1 ELKTKNVALI
11 AMMTAII
18 IVLGFVPPIP
28 LGFIPVPIVLQNMGI
43 MLAGAIL
50 GSKRGFL
57 SVIIF
62 LLLVAAGFPLMTGG
76 GGGVAVFVGA
86 TAGYIYAYPFAA
98 ALIGYGL
105 KKFSYSNFWLELLVV
120 WVAGVLF
127 IDDLGAVGL
136 TSIAHMPFIKA
147 LISNFIFIPCDSIK
161 DLVVVLINR
170 RLKKMNI
177 VETYKKPSE

>member
-1 ELKTKNVALI
+1 MKTKNVALI

-28 LGFIPVPIVLQNMGI
+28 LGFIPVPLVLQNMGI

-62 LLLVAAGFPLMTGG
+62 LLLVAVGLPLMTGG
-76 GGGVAVFVGA
+76 RGGIAVFVGA
-86 TAGYIYAYPFAA
+86 TAGYIYAYQFAA

-105 KKFSYSNFWLELLVV
+105 KKFSHSNFWLELLIV
-120 WVAGVLF
+120 WVVGVIF
-127 IDDLGAVGL
+127 IDILGAIGL
-136 TSIAHMPFIKA
+136 TAIAHMPFIKA
-147 LISNFIFIPCDSIK
+147 
-161 DLVVVLINR
+161 
-170 RLKKMNI
+170 
-177 VETYKKPSE
+177 

>member
-1 ELKTKNVALI
+1 MKTKNVALI

-28 LGFIPVPIVLQNMGI
+28 LGFIPIPLVLQNMGI
-43 MLAGAIL
+43 MLAGAVL

-62 LLLVAAGFPLMTGG
+62 LLLVAVGLPLMTGG
-76 GGGVAVFVGA
+76 RGGVAVFVGA

-98 ALIGYGL
+98 ALIGHGL
-105 KKFSYSNFWLELLVV
+105 KKFSHSNLWLELLIV
-120 WVAGVLF
+120 WVVGVIF
-127 IDDLGAVGL
+127 IDILGAIGL
-136 TSIAHMPFIKA
+136 TAIAHMPFIKA
-147 LISNFIFIPCDSIK
+147 LISNLVFIPGDTIK
-161 DLVVVLINR
+161 ALVVVLIYR

-177 VETYKKPSE
+177 VEA

>member
-1 ELKTKNVALI
+1 MKTKNVALI

-28 LGFIPVPIVLQNMGI
+28 LGFIPVPLVLQNMGI

-62 LLLVAAGFPLMTGG
+62 LLLVAVGLPLMTGG
-76 GGGVAVFVGA
+76 RGGVAVFVGA

-105 KKFSYSNFWLELLVV
+105 KRFSYANFWLELLIV
-120 WVAGVLF
+120 WTVGVIF
-127 IDDLGAVGL
+127 IDVLGAVGL
-136 TSIAHMPFIKA
+136 TMPFMKA
-147 LISNFIFIPCDSIK
+147 LIANLVFIPGDTIK
-161 DLVVVLINR
+161 ALVVVLIYR

-177 VETYKKPSE
+177 VER

>member
-1 ELKTKNVALI
+1 MKTKNVALI

-62 LLLVAAGFPLMTGG
+62 LLLVAVGLPLMT
-76 GGGVAVFVGA
+76 
-86 TAGYIYAYPFAA
+86 GYIYAYPFAA

-105 KKFSYSNFWLELLVV
+105 KKFSHSNFWLELLIV
-120 WVAGVLF
+120 WVVGVIF
-127 IDDLGAVGL
+127 IDILGAIGL
-136 TSIAHMPFIKA
+136 TAIAHMPFMKA
-147 LISNFIFIPCDSIK
+147 LIANLVFIPGDTIK
-161 DLVVVLINR
+161 ALVVVLIYR
-170 RLKKMNI
+170 RLKKINVI
-177 VETYKKPSE
+177 ER

>member
-1 ELKTKNVALI
+1 MKTKNVALI

-28 LGFIPVPIVLQNMGI
+28 LGFIPVPLVLQNMGI

-62 LLLVAAGFPLMTGG
+62 LLLVAVGLPLMTGG
-76 GGGVAVFVGA
+76 RGGIAVFVGA
-86 TAGYIYAYPFAA
+86 TAGYIYAYQFAA

-105 KKFSYSNFWLELLVV
+105 KKFSHSNFWLELLIV
-120 WVAGVLF
+120 WVVGVIF
-127 IDDLGAVGL
+127 IDILGAIGL
-136 TSIAHMPFIKA
+136 TAIAHMPFIKA
-147 LISNFIFIPCDSIK
+147 LISNLVFIPGDTIK
-161 DLVVVLINR
+161 ALVVVLIYR

-177 VETYKKPSE
+177 VEA

>member
-1 ELKTKNVALI
+1 MKTKNVALI

-28 LGFIPVPIVLQNMGI
+28 LGFIPVPLVLQNMGI

-62 LLLVAAGFPLMTGG
+62 LLLVAVGLPLMTGG
-76 GGGVAVFVGA
+76 RGGVAVFVGA
-86 TAGYIYAYPFAA
+86 TAGYIYAYPFAV

-105 KKFSYSNFWLELLVV
+105 KKFSHSNFWLELLIV
-120 WVAGVLF
+120 WVVGVIF
-127 IDDLGAVGL
+127 IDALGAVGL
-136 TSIAHMPFIKA
+136 TAIAHMPFIKA
-147 LISNFIFIPCDSIK
+147 LISNLVFIPGDTIK
-161 DLVVVLINR
+161 ALVVVLIYR

-177 VETYKKPSE
+177 VES

>member
-1 ELKTKNVALI
+1 MKIKNIALI

-43 MLAGAIL
+43 MLVGAIL

-127 IDDLGAVGL
+127 IDVLGAVGL
-136 TSIAHMPFIKA
+136 TVIAHVPFMKA
-147 LISNFIFIPCDSIK
+147 LIANLVFIPGDTIK
-161 DLVVVLINR
+161 ALVVVLIYR
-170 RLKKMNI
+170 RLKKMNVI
-177 VETYKKPSE
+177 ER

>member
-1 ELKTKNVALI
+1 MKTKNVALI

-28 LGFIPVPIVLQNMGI
+28 LGFIPVPLVLQNMGI

-62 LLLVAAGFPLMTGG
+62 LLLVAVGLPLMTGG
-76 GGGVAVFVGA
+76 RGGIAVFVGA

-98 ALIGYGL
+98 ALIGYEL
-105 KKFSYSNFWLELLVV
+105 KKFSHSNFWLELLIV
-120 WVAGVLF
+120 WVVGVIF
-127 IDDLGAVGL
+127 IDILGAIGL
-136 TSIAHMPFIKA
+136 TAIAHMPFIKA
-147 LISNFIFIPCDSIK
+147 LISNLVFIPGDTIK
-161 DLVVVLINR
+161 ALVVVLIYR

-177 VETYKKPSE
+177 VEA

>member
-1 ELKTKNVALI
+1 MKTKNVALI

-28 LGFIPVPIVLQNMGI
+28 LGFIPVPLVLQNMGI

-62 LLLVAAGFPLMTGG
+62 LLLVAVGLPLMTGG
-76 GGGVAVFVGA
+76 RGGVAVFV
-86 TAGYIYAYPFAA
+86 AYPFAA

-105 KKFSYSNFWLELLVV
+105 KKFSHSNLWLELLIV
-120 WVAGVLF
+120 WVVGVIF
-127 IDDLGAVGL
+127 IDILGAIGL
-136 TSIAHMPFIKA
+136 TAIAHMPFIKA
-147 LISNFIFIPCDSIK
+147 LISNLVFIPGDTIK
-161 DLVVVLINR
+161 ALVVVLIYR

-177 VETYKKPSE
+177 VEA

>member
-1 ELKTKNVALI
+1 MFWIRKWGRELKTKNVALI

-28 LGFIPVPIVLQNMGI
+28 LGFIPVPLVLQNMGI

-62 LLLVAAGFPLMTGG
+62 LLLVAVGLPLMTGG
-76 GGGVAVFVGA
+76 RGGVAVFVGA

-105 KKFSYSNFWLELLVV
+105 KKFSHSNLW
-120 WVAGVLF
+120 
-127 IDDLGAVGL
+127 IDILGAIGL
-136 TSIAHMPFIKA
+136 TAIAHMPFIKA
-147 LISNFIFIPCDSIK
+147 LISNLVFIPGDTIK
-161 DLVVVLINR
+161 ALVVVLIYR

-177 VETYKKPSE
+177 VEA

>member
-1 ELKTKNVALI
+1 MKTKNVALI

-127 IDDLGAVGL
+127 IDVLGAVGL
-136 TSIAHMPFIKA
+136 TVIAHMPFMKA
-147 LISNFIFIPCDSIK
+147 LIANLVFIPGDTIK
-161 DLVVVLINR
+161 ALVVVLIYR
-170 RLKKMNI
+170 RLKKMNVI
-177 VETYKKPSE
+177 ES

>member
-1 ELKTKNVALI
+1 MKIKNIALI

-76 GGGVAVFVGA
+76 GGVAVFVGA

-127 IDDLGAVGL
+127 IDVLGAVGL
-136 TSIAHMPFIKA
+136 TVIAHMPFMKA
-147 LISNFIFIPCDSIK
+147 LIANLVFIPGDTIK
-161 DLVVVLINR
+161 ALVVVLIYR
-170 RLKKMNI
+170 RLKKMNVI
-177 VETYKKPSE
+177 ES

>member
-1 ELKTKNVALI
+1 MKTKNVALI

-28 LGFIPVPIVLQNMGI
+28 LGFIPVPLVLQNMGI

-62 LLLVAAGFPLMTGG
+62 LLLVAVGLPLMTGG
-76 GGGVAVFVGA
+76 RGGVAVFVGA

-98 ALIGYGL
+98 ALMGYGL

-127 IDDLGAVGL
+127 IDVLGAVGL
-136 TSIAHMPFIKA
+136 TVIAHMPFIK
-147 LISNFIFIPCDSIK
+147 SFIDKFVFIPGYTIK
-161 DLVVVLINR
+161 DFVVVLIYR
-170 RLKKMNI
+170 RLKKMNVI
-177 VETYKKPSE
+177 ER